1 MVSLGARGILL
12 VVLAAWC
19 LAIPALAA
27 EPRPVAIWVPG
38 AADNLPARQI
48 AFLTKRIEERLPG
61 HFAFEVQSGS
71 ICPPEAQ
78 LLDQIRSDRIDIA
91 VMGDALIDDVPRLSL
106 FRLPWLFVDRDH
118 VQRALYAGLED
129 EIRTHVES
137 TLKLIVVGLYEN
149 GFRQIRADK
158 AILGPEDLMQRKI
171 LVNEGRK
178 MRDLLRSF
186 GAIPQKYPPE
196 AAAEALERGIV
207 DSFDGRLDTLVHLP
221 IGDKAPVITLT
232 RHVYEP
238 TFVVASRKFWESLTN
253 GERAALTEIGVD
265 FSDTAAQLAVT
276 YWSTLSKH
284 MPRKIRLQAMSP
296 DRFTAVS
303 NHHRAAYE
311 RAYGTDWLDFVDLTR
326 EGEAVPTR

>member
-19 LAIPALAA
+19 LATPAKAA
-27 EPRPVAIWVPG
+27 PPRPVAIWVPG
-38 AADNLPARQI
+38 AADSLAARQI
-48 AFLTKRIEERLPG
+48 TFLTKRIDERLPG
-61 HFAFEVQSGS
+61 RFAFDVQSGAV
-71 ICPPEAQ
+71 CPPEAE
-78 LLDQIRSDRIDIA
+78 LLGQIRDDRIDIA
-91 VMGDALIDDVPRLSL
+91 VMGDALIDEVPRLSL

-137 TLKLIVVGLYEN
+137 SLKLIVVGLYEN

-158 AILGPEDLMQRKI
+158 AILAPEDLAQRKI

-178 MRDLLRSF
+178 MRDLLRAL
-186 GAIPQKYPPE
+186 GAVPQKYPPE
-196 AAAEALERGIV
+196 DAAEALEKGIV
-207 DSFDGRLDTLVHLP
+207 DSFDGRLDTLLRLP

-238 TFVVASRKFWESLTN
+238 TFVVASRKFWDSLAET
-253 GERAALTEIGVD
+253 ERAALTEIGVD

-276 YWSTLSKH
+276 YWDTLAKR
-284 MPRKIRLQAMSP
+284 MPRKVRLQAMAP
-296 DRFTAVS
+296 DRFGAIS
-303 NHHRAAYE
+303 AQHRATYE
-311 RAYGTDWLDFVDLTR
+311 RAYGSDWLDFVDLTR
-326 EGEAVPTR
+326 DGEAAPAR